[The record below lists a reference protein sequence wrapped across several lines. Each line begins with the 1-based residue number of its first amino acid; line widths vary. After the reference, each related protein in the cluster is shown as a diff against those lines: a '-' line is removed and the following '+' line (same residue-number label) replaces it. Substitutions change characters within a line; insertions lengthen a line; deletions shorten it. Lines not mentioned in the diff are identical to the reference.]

1 MNEKELRVG
10 FVFTGSFCTYDKVFP
25 ALAACKERFGE
36 VIPILSNFSAV
47 TDTRFGTA
55 AEFAEKWFRQGMQ
68 VAISGRIQTGSYTNR
83 EGRKIYTTEVVL
95 EEQEFAES
103 KRDGNA
109 PVPQPADAGD

>member
-10 FVFTGSFCTYDKVFP
+10 FVFTGSFCTYDQVFP

-55 AEFAEKWFRQGMQ
+55 AEFAEKM
-68 VAISGRIQTGSYTNR
+68 T
-83 EGRKIYTTEVVL
+83 
-95 EEQEFAES
+95 
-103 KRDGNA
+103 
-109 PVPQPADAGD
+109 